1 MAMGVH
7 RVLIPNTSHICGVL
21 LKQFYKFLVCDRGFL
36 DFVAWVI
43 VTLNH
48 LSFLNSAY
56 GKFLLKLAFREEPIY
71 LYADLE
77 ALSKRADVPRGFA
90 VRELAVYSVIA
101 RYFARCSIDTGRNKP
116 VSVAVEVIQ
125 CLEKQRR

>member
-1 MAMGVH
+1 MAMGIH
-7 RVLIPNTSHICGVL
+7 RVLNPNTSHICGVL
-21 LKQFYKFLVCDRGFL
+21 LKQFYKFLDCDRGFL

-77 ALSKRADVPRGFA
+77 ALGKRADVPRGFA
-90 VRELAVYSVIA
+90 VRELAVYSVLA
-101 RYFARCSIDTGRNKP
+101 GYFARCSIDTGRIRP
-116 VSVAVEVIQ
+116 VRVVAEVLR
-125 CLEKQRR
+125 CLERQGL